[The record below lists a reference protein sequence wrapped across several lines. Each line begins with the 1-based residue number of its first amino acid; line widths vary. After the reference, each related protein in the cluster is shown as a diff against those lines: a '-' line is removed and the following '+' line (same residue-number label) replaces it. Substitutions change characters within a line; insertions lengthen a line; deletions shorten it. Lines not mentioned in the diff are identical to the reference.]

1 VKKIPGGRGGELTPF
16 ETGERRV
23 GRPAGVPNKTTR
35 ILKEAGILAAEI
47 VGFPRLKRDKH
58 GDIVP
63 GSVQATGKDGLI
75 GYLTFVALNEPRA
88 YLGFLGRLLPLQINA
103 HFDSQVDDSR
113 QLSPEELREELRRRG
128 LPDHILLD
136 HREESELLAIEQE
149 LITDTSADVGPAIE
163 PTALRQP
170 ASNRRS

>member
-16 ETGERRV
+16 EPGERRV

-35 ILKEAGILAAEI
+35 VLKEAGILAAEI
-47 VGFPRLKRDKH
+47 VGFPKFKRNKH

-75 GYLTFVALNEPRA
+75 GYLSFVALNEPRA

-103 HFDSQVDDSR
+103 HLDDQVDDGR
-113 QLSPEELREELRRRG
+113 EMTLEEMREELRRRG
-128 LPDHILLD
+128 LPYEHLSEHLSRISSLKD
-136 HREESELLAIEQE
+136 EWESNPE
-149 LITDTSADVGPAIE
+149 GNG
-163 PTALRQP
+163 
-170 ASNRRS
+170 SNSV